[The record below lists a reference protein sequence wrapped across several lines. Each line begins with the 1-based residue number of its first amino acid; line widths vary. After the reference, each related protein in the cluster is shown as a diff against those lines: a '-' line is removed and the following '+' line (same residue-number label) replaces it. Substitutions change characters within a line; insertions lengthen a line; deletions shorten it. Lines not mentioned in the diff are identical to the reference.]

1 MNLYEI
7 VGLIA
12 PIYMINVSRKRKRSS
27 ISIVPFTKYH
37 EIYYILLVYL
47 LRLWE
52 GKGFFNLKLK
62 IENIPKC

>member
-12 PIYMINVSRKRKRSS
+12 PIYMTNVSRKRKRSI

-37 EIYYILLVYL
+37 EIYWFIILGF
-47 LRLWE
+47 
-52 GKGFFNLKLK
+52 GKGRDLST
-62 IENIPKC
+62 